1 METKFRP
8 DPMVPKGVWYYMARL
23 ASDVNPARDSMVKRW
38 MSNNVSKHPQLEFQS
53 RGGEL
58 WAKWLVGVNEERERG
73 IETWGC
79 PTPPAGWDGPVAE
92 LHRNSLGV
100 WS

>member
-1 METKFRP
+1 
-8 DPMVPKGVWYYMARL
+8 MVPKGVWYYMARL
-23 ASDVNPARDSMVKRW
+23 ASDVNPARDWIVKSWLAR
-38 MSNNVSKHPQLEFQS
+38 NAPKHPQLEFQS